1 MTFQGYTKRDTNT
14 LKGVAIL
21 CIVFHNYFH
30 WLWPSPG
37 ENEFDFAPDRIRHFF
52 DLLGQQP
59 SEFVNILFSYF
70 GHYGVQIFLFISGF
84 GLAVSMMQRPR
95 SWESFVVHRLKKL
108 YPLLLTAILAYILVL
123 LVTEHRMLGAY
134 EKQELGYKL
143 LFLHTLIPDSGLSV
157 NGPWWFFG
165 LIFYLYL
172 LFPWLYRWIQQW
184 GYKAFFIICIVSYT
198 TIFLFRHGLTLYH
211 GSVVM
216 MNPPGH
222 LPEFCLGILLACSQG
237 KRLHPA
243 WFFLALVVFCLG
255 NCYALFYPF
264 TFLAVTVLV
273 VYASQKRLAVKAE
286 RLALSGEKKAVTSHL
301 SPLAYFGSISLALFA
316 VHGFLRTPV
325 LKWANTLSGGWA
337 HLGSALLYFLVSWG
351 VAIAAKAL
359 YDRMVS
365 LLDKITLRESK
376 ATRIL
381 GGIFQVALL
390 AFFVFVISY
399 YLVQEMKTDDTP
411 VGSLQVKTADQTF
424 ASDTEFL
431 GLASASFNQNT
442 CSFSLQGS
450 FGYRSLDT
458 VAPLPVLV
466 VDIPNVLWREFPL
479 AEHCRSGRHEKFE
492 FSFRYLCPFVK
503 NLRNKPIKIYLW
515 NRNQSTAV
523 IDQLEFKLL
532 Q

>member
-1 MTFQGYTKRDTNT
+1 MTFSGYSKRDTNI
-14 LKGVAIL
+14 LKGFAIL

-37 ENEFDFAPDRIRHFF
+37 ENEFDFSADRIGRFF

-59 SEFVNILFSYF
+59 GEFLNILFSYL
-70 GHYGVQIFLFISGF
+70 GHYGVQLFILVSGF
-84 GLAVSMMQRPR
+84 GLTVSMMQHPR

-108 YPLLLTAILAYILVL
+108 YPLLLTALFVYL
-123 LVTEHRMLGAY
+123 LVILLTENRLLGAY

-143 LFLHTLIPDSGLSV
+143 LLIHTLIPDSGLSV

-172 LFPWLYRWIQQW
+172 LFPLLYRLIRKW
-184 GYKAFFIICIVSYT
+184 GGKAFLGICLVSYGLV
-198 TIFLFRHGLTLYH
+198 FLFRYGLTLYH
-211 GSVVM
+211 GNIVM

-237 KRLHPA
+237 KRLHPL
-243 WFFLALVVFCLG
+243 WLVLAIIVFCLG
-255 NCYALFYPF
+255 NCFAFFYPF
-264 TFLAVTVLV
+264 TFLAISVIIVF
-273 VYASQKRLAVKAE
+273 
-286 RLALSGEKKAVTSHL
+286 LSNLLPLTSYL
-301 SPLAYFGSISLALFA
+301 SPLTYLGSLSLTLFA

-337 HLGSALLYFLVSWG
+337 HLGSALLFFLVSLG

-359 YDRMVS
+359 YDSMVS
-365 LLDKITLRESK
+365 LLDKITIRESRVTK
-376 ATRIL
+376 IL
-381 GGIFQVALL
+381 GRIFQVALVV
-390 AFFVFVISY
+390 FFVYVTGY
-399 YLVQEMKTDDTP
+399 YLVQEMKTDETP
-411 VGSLQVKTADQTF
+411 VENLQLKTASQTF
-424 ASDTEFL
+424 ASDTEFI
-431 GLASASFNQNT
+431 GLASASLDQKS
-442 CSFSLQGS
+442 CSFSIQGS
-450 FGYRSLDT
+450 FDYRSLDT

-479 AEHCRSGRHEKFE
+479 DEKCRSGQQERFE

-503 NLRNKPIKIYLW
+503 SLHNKPINIYLW
-515 NRNQSTAV
+515 NRNRSAAMV
-523 IDQLEFKLL
+523 DQLEFKLL